1 MVSLNK
7 IGLKLDGGSWPDKF
21 WTDSLL
27 VFNFL
32 QLKAHLLVF
41 MFNMLTLFG

>member
-21 WTDSLL
+21 WMDSLS
-27 VFNFL
+27 VFNFFTA
-32 QLKAHLLVF
+32 KAHLLVF
-41 MFNMLTLFG
+41 MFDMLILFG